1 MALRLPAQQPRGPR
15 MTRADQPTSTANAD
29 TVAVILAA
37 GKGTRMGSDL
47 AKVLHPL
54 RGRPLIAHVLAACD
68 ALGLA
73 GSVVVVGYQRERV
86 EQAVRARGV
95 ATAVQDRQLGTGHAV
110 LCAQSSVLALPA
122 VATVLVLCGDCPMV
136 PPALLER
143 VLEHHRRSGAACTA
157 VAARLG
163 DPGRY
168 GRMIVDGA
176 GRLARIVEYKDAS
189 PSERTVDLINSGI
202 YAFAVADLFRSL
214 MQVTPNNAQGEY
226 YLTDVVAMLVA
237 AGKAVELV
245 VTDDAAAVMG
255 INTPK
260 ELAEAERLMA
270 GPGTAGV
277 A

>member
-1 MALRLPAQQPRGPR
+1 MA
-15 MTRADQPTSTANAD
+15 TAEPPIPHANRDA
-29 TVAVILAA
+29 VAVILAA

-54 RGRPLIAHVLAACD
+54 RSRPLLAHVLDAC
-68 ALGLA
+68 AGLGLA

-86 EQAVRARGV
+86 EQVGRPWGV

-110 LCAQSSVLALPA
+110 LCAQSSVLSLPA
-122 VATVLVLCGDCPMV
+122 VATVLVLCGDCPLV
-136 PPALLER
+136 PTALLAQ
-143 VLEHHRRSGAACTA
+143 VLAHHRRSAAACTA
-157 VAARLG
+157 VAARLT

-168 GRMIVDGA
+168 GRMITDRA

-189 PSERTVDLINSGI
+189 AEERKVDLINSGI
-202 YAFAVADLFRSL
+202 YAFAVADLFRCL

-237 AGKAVELV
+237 ANKPVELV
-245 VTDDAAAVMG
+245 ITEDAALVMG
-255 INTPK
+255 INTPQ
-260 ELAEAERLMA
+260 ELAEAERVLA
-270 GPGTAGV
+270 HSGV